1 MKLLEQLRIRP
12 RPEIYYFNTRREFYP
27 QLLAAK
33 LEELIGQELARGK
46 EGVVFLCIGTD
57 RSTGDSLGPL
67 IGHKLK
73 ERGRR
78 RRAAGSPY
86 METGAAS
93 FFGSAYGDSTN
104 STNSANSANST
115 NSVNSTS
122 STNNARTGALVYGTL
137 ERPVHAMNLEQY
149 RAFVMKKFPRRVVV
163 AVDASVGNLEHVGY
177 VTLGKGSLKPGLGV
191 SKDLCEVGDIFITG
205 IVGGCTSFD
214 PVMLQSVRLAMVMR
228 MADCICDSICLVENF
243 WDFPSV
249 V

>member
-1 MKLLEQLRIRP
+1 MRLLEQMRIRP
-12 RPEIYYFNTRREFYP
+12 RPEIYYFNTRREFRP
-27 QLLAAK
+27 QILAAK
-33 LEELIGQELARGK
+33 LEELIRQEFLRGK
-46 EGVVFLCIGTD
+46 EGVIFLCIGTD

-73 ERGRR
+73 ERQDPGR
-78 RRAAGSPY
+78 
-86 METGAAS
+86 
-93 FFGSAYGDSTN
+93 
-104 STNSANSANST
+104 
-115 NSVNSTS
+115 
-122 STNNARTGALVYGTL
+122 NARKRGGPLVYGTL

-149 RAFVMKKFPRRVVV
+149 RNFVMDQFPRRVVV

-205 IVGGCTSFD
+205 IVGSCTSFD
-214 PVMLQSVRLAMVMR
+214 RVMLQSVRLSIVMR